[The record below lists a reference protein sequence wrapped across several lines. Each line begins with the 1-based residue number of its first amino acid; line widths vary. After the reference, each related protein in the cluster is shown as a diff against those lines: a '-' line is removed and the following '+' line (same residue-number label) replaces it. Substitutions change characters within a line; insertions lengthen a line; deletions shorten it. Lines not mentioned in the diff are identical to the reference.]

1 MSIHW
6 IAKIIIVYGLQLI
19 FFSCYPQGIIHSKN
33 FCWQKDKRFKNH
45 CFAKLCLKLSFGN
58 PKTLIVTKKEGMK
71 DRSLERPSIS
81 LIIDL
86 VQI

>member
-19 FFSCYPQGIIHSKN
+19 FFHVTPKVLFIPKIPVGK
-33 FCWQKDKRFKNH
+33 KDKRFKHH
-45 CFAKLCLKLSFGN
+45 CFEKLCLRLSFGN

-81 LIIDL
+81 RIIDL